1 MRKRLEMKYDF
12 ETALVFAV
20 KNSIEKESLSG
31 YKKIDLS
38 EDEINLLY
46 QKIKVLPEEATA
58 LILGKYYFELK
69 TEDIEVFYNTEDVEK
84 KLIHYESIL
93 SYSMGLGAN
102 NRISK
107 TSMKKVSRKISTEI
121 VTGNWTI
128 KESKAGYRT
137 HSLKKTL
144 KIILIAAIIMA
155 LSISTVL
162 AFNKDFR
169 ERVVSWFI
177 EKHNEYSLMSLE
189 TENGDDNLEPVTEE
203 LMSEYVPEYI
213 PKDMPLE
220 EQFKGGIVS
229 YTYASDDNTLDI
241 ILSEP
246 DQYAYLN
253 TEKKILK
260 EIKVNDKKAFWFED
274 ETEGNLCFNKDGIFI
289 YIHGNLSQ
297 DVLIKVAE
305 NIERKK

>member
-1 MRKRLEMKYDF
+1 MKYDF
-12 ETALVFAV
+12 ETALAFAV

-38 EDEINLLY
+38 EDDINLLY
-46 QKIKVLPEEATA
+46 QKIKVLPEEATT

-69 TEDIEVFYNTEDVEK
+69 TEDIEIFYNIEDVDK
-84 KLIHYESIL
+84 KLNYYECVL
-93 SYSMGLGAN
+93 SYSMGLEEN
-102 NRISK
+102 SRISRS
-107 TSMKKVSRKISTEI
+107 SMVKVSWKIGSEI
-121 VTGNWTI
+121 VTGSMNL
-128 KESKAGYRT
+128 KDSKDRYRT

-144 KIILIAAIIMA
+144 KIVLIVAIIMV

-189 TENGDDNLEPVTEE
+189 TENGDDNLENVTEE
-203 LMSEYVPEYI
+203 LMSGYIPEYI
-213 PKDMPLE
+213 PKGMVLDEKTVM
-220 EQFKGGIVS
+220 GIVS
-229 YTYASDDNTLDI
+229 YRYASDDNTLDV
-241 ILSEP
+241 ILSKP